1 MLWGN
6 RPECEADG
14 RGRLWVVKGLVLLAF
29 IAAACALAWT
39 AARRALGIESTGR
52 NFLRVITVVG
62 LGLLALWVY
71 TTHR

>member
-1 MLWGN
+1 MLWAN
-6 RPECEADG
+6 QPECEAAG

-29 IAAACALAWT
+29 IAVLCALAWT

-52 NFLRVITVVG
+52 NFLRVVTVVG